1 MGSMLRNIGV
11 NHADCDTCWR
21 CSHNIPY
28 WFYCWLL
35 YWGRKMKR
43 RLNRRRSSAEIKAD
57 LYDNYRKIE
66 SAETTGSAMADF
78 HRPVYQAAKLIE
90 KQGEYL
96 NESPDE

>member
-1 MGSMLRNIGV
+1 
-11 NHADCDTCWR
+11 
-21 CSHNIPY
+21 
-28 WFYCWLL
+28 
-35 YWGRKMKR
+35 MKR

-66 SAETTGSAMADF
+66 LAGTAGSATADF

-96 NESPDE
+96 NEAPDE